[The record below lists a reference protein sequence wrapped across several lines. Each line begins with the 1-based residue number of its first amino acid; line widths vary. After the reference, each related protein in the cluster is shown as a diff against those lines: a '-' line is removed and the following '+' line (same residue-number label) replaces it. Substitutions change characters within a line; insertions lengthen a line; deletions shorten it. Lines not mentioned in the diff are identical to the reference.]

1 MFLLNTKNEVHTA
14 HKVNVTKEFTFG
26 RFFTP
31 IRPIVSAENTKT
43 VANAHARK
51 VEKFK
56 KVGRTFRKVY
66 RFTTNF
72 ENVIGG
78 KVTIP
83 ARMVFRTHGVTRFY
97 SLDRATPQG
106 NLVYKSMVGDNL
118 TLMVN

>member
-1 MFLLNTKNEVHTA
+1 MFLLNTTNEVHTA
-14 HKVNVTKEFTFG
+14 HTVKTTKEF

-31 IRPIVSAENTKT
+31 LRPIVSAENTKT

-72 ENVIGG
+72 ENVVGG

-83 ARMVFRTHGVTRFY
+83 ARMVFKTHGVTRFY